1 MPLLARPLR
10 AAHGVAA
17 PLRPPY
23 RALLWRLMAG
33 TLLSA
38 SSGLSL
44 AADTAWP
51 PALSNAARQAVVPP
65 EAVSMLVLPV
75 QGGPERL
82 AIHADT
88 SRSVASVMKLF
99 TTGTALQT
107 LGPAYTWKTEI
118 GLGGPLTTSGVLKGP
133 VYIKGSGDPA
143 LVLER
148 VQLLLA
154 RWRAAGLHDIRG
166 DIVLDRSVFQVP
178 EYNAAAFDGQALKPY
193 NAGPDA
199 LLLNHR
205 ALTLRLRPDD
215 ARPKQVRISMEPPL
229 RDMQLLNRTL
239 LTNSPVCGDWREALT
254 LSLAPKPAATTGRRT
269 WIIEVK
275 GPYPRACQEKDWPL
289 LWTGDDDNDYADRL
303 ITSTWAQLGGHLGG
317 QVRSGDWPTDQASWM
332 SWVSPPLASVVYDIN
347 KFSNNVMA
355 RQLFLSLAAD
365 PGPATLERARAIVS
379 QHVQTQTRDS
389 SGHSPCDA
397 DGLVLDNGSG
407 LSRQERTTPRCMGQW
422 LRALWASPVMP
433 ELLGSL
439 PIAGLD
445 GTAKR
450 LNGAAGKV
458 HVKTGSLDGVA
469 ALAGVADGESGQR
482 YVVVGVVNGPAA
494 ETARPLLDALLSWA
508 VHDRAP

>member
-1 MPLLARPLR
+1 MPP
-10 AAHGVAA
+10 
-17 PLRPPY
+17 
-23 RALLWRLMAG
+23 
-33 TLLSA
+33 
-38 SSGLSL
+38 
-44 AADTAWP
+44 D
-51 PALSNAARQAVVPP
+51 
-65 EAVSMLVLPV
+65 AVSLLVMPV
-75 QGGPERL
+75 QGGPDRL

-118 GLGGPLTTSGVLKGP
+118 GLGGKLTTSGVLKGP
-133 VYIKGSGDPA
+133 LYVKGSGDPA

-166 DIVLDRSVFQVP
+166 DIVLDRRLFQVP
-178 EYNAAAFDGQALKPY
+178 EYDAAAFDGQVLKPY

-215 ARPKQVRISMEPPL
+215 ARPKQARISLEPAL
-229 RDMQLLNRTL
+229 SGMQVVNRTR
-239 LTNSPVCGDWREALT
+239 LTDNPVCGDWREALT
-254 LSLAPKPAATTGRRT
+254 LSLAPKPVDNTNGRRP
-269 WIIEVK
+269 WLVEVK
-275 GPYPRACQEKDWPL
+275 GAYPRSCQEKDWPL
-289 LWTGDDDNDYADRL
+289 LWTGDDENDYAERL
-303 ITSTWAQLGGHLGG
+303 ITSTWTQLGGHLGG
-317 QVRSGDWPTDQASWM
+317 RVRSGDWPADQAYWM
-332 SWVSPPLASVVYDIN
+332 TWVSPPLASVVYDIN

-365 PGPATLERARAIVS
+365 PGPATLERARTVVS
-379 QHVQTQTRDS
+379 QHVQAQTRDA

-397 DGLVLDNGSG
+397 EGLVLDNGSG
-407 LSRQERTTPRCMGQW
+407 LSRQERTTARCMGQW

-433 ELLGSL
+433 ELVTSL
-439 PIAGLD
+439 PITGTD

-450 LNGAAGKV
+450 LIGAAGKV

-469 ALAGVADGESGQR
+469 ALAGIAEGESGQR

-494 ETARPLLDALLSWA
+494 ETARPFLDALLSWA
-508 VHDRAP
+508 VHDRTP